1 MKRISLLI
9 GLVALLTSCSTAEL
23 EQRIS
28 DLESK
33 NNLLAAE
40 AANKDSVLQAFD
52 ETFSAISRNLA
63 MIRESEDAIRL
74 ESKDIELNVNQRD
87 AIVSEI
93 QDINALLQ
101 SNKDQIKKLTKSVE
115 KYQGEVGKYKTLIAS
130 LEKQIADKDLE
141 IEDLKKNLVAA
152 NFTID
157 ILNKMNTELAS
168 EIQNKEVQI
177 EEMTDADNV
186 AYYVIGSFKEL
197 KEKGIAEKAGAILA
211 GKKMKQDFNRED
223 FIKIDKREVMDI
235 KLSSDKV
242 TLLSNH
248 PADSYEFKGEGE
260 NYSLSIT
267 KVNEFWSATN
277 YLVLQQK

>member
-9 GLVALLTSCSTAEL
+9 GLVALLASCSTAEL

-28 DLESK
+28 DLESS
-33 NNLLAAE
+33 NSLLAAE

-74 ESKDIELNVNQRD
+74 ESKNVELNVNQRD

-101 SNKDQIKKLTKSVE
+101 SNRDQIKKLTKSVE

-168 EIQNKEVQI
+168 EIQNKQVQI
-177 EEMTDADNV
+177 EEMTDSDNT

-248 PADSYEFKGEGE
+248 PSGSYEFKGEGE

>member
-28 DLESK
+28 DLESQ

-223 FIKIDKREVMDI
+223 FIKIDKREVTEI

-242 TLLSNH
+242 TVLSNH
-248 PADSYEFKGEGE
+248 PADSYEFVGEGE
-260 NYSLSIT
+260 NYKLSIKKGT
-267 KVNEFWSATN
+267 EFWSATN

>member
-9 GLVALLTSCSTAEL
+9 GLVALLTSCNNAEL

-28 DLESK
+28 DLESS
-33 NNLLAAE
+33 NSLLAAE

-74 ESKDIELNVNQRD
+74 ESKNVELNVNQRD

-101 SNKDQIKKLTKSVE
+101 SNRDQIKKLTKSVE

-130 LEKQIADKDLE
+130 LEKQIAEKDLE

-168 EIQNKEVQI
+168 EIQNKQVQI
-177 EEMTDADNV
+177 EEMADSDNT

-211 GKKMKQDFNRED
+211 GKKMKQDFNRAD
-223 FIKIDKREVMDI
+223 FIKIDKREVTDI

-248 PADSYEFKGEGE
+248 PSGSYEFKGEGE
-260 NYSLSIT
+260 NYRLSIT
-267 KVNEFWSATN
+267 KVTEFWSATN